1 MHLGSDVQGH
11 IFHIIDAISH
21 RDIVSKRS
29 ALFSSTTKSGFRGW
43 ARYSSAYFEQGAGR
57 QACNNPYN
65 RQTDE
70 EAYNSM
76 KTSNI
81 WEISHKQLLELI
93 QPSFSSIDEV
103 EDMDAILA
111 RTHVIVITDHGLYW
125 RLAKVEKANIRFV
138 QWPSHE
144 PHDLLVQSQKE
155 IFVNYKKNPTKHQL
169 LPNFHEDMVW
179 SQEVLHRLFE
189 GETIPR
195 TMTIRG
201 MSFFGEPQPPRQIH
215 PRILG
220 DNDLGVRVKKEKVE
234 TAFRSSKRSG
244 PLTIDLDSPE
254 KKHPCTSA
262 VMSKATSSTSS
273 MPSHIETSSA
283 NAAPSSAAPPNPV
296 FVGENQGSDG
306 DLDDMEK
313 ELEEIINRH
322 MAEEGQD
329 AMDIV
334 EDEAGADLSGGDCRS

>member
-1 MHLGSDVQGH
+1 MQTLQEE
-11 IFHIIDAISH
+11 DAT
-21 RDIVSKRS
+21 V
-29 ALFSSTTKSGFRGW
+29 W

-81 WEISHKQLLELI
+81 WEISHKQFLELI

-125 RLAKVEKANIRFV
+125 RLAKVKKANIRFV

-201 MSFFGEPQPPRQIH
+201 MSFFGEPQSPRQIH

-220 DNDLGVRVKKEKVE
+220 DNDLGVRAKKEKVE

-296 FVGENQGSDG
+296 FVGGHGIPLPILSKVQ
-306 DLDDMEK
+306 
-313 ELEEIINRH
+313 
-322 MAEEGQD
+322 
-329 AMDIV
+329 
-334 EDEAGADLSGGDCRS
+334 ADKLATTRTTGRRTRKRTTA